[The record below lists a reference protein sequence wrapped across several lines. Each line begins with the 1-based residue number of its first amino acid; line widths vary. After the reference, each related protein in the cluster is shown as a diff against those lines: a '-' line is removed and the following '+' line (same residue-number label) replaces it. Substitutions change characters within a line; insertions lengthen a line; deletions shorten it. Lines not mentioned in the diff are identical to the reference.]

1 MVRDLIN
8 LHVRRE
14 LVEHIGLVVKG
25 AGPVTQIKT
34 PAAVAI
40 GISYNLVCHPGRVSD
55 FHLLIL
61 APQKSG
67 IINTSPI
74 CSHGSEITDLI

>member
-1 MVRDLIN
+1 MVRDLVN

-14 LVEHIGLVVKG
+14 LVEHIGSVVKG
-25 AGPVTQIKT
+25 AGPVTQKS

-40 GISYNLVCHPGRVSD
+40 DISYNLVCHPGWVGD
-55 FHLLIL
+55 FRLPI

-67 IINTSPI
+67 IIDTSTF
-74 CSHGSEITDLI
+74 CSPGSEINDLI

>member
-14 LVEHIGLVVKG
+14 LVEHIGSVVKG
-25 AGPVTQIKT
+25 TGPVTQKS

-40 GISYNLVCHPGRVSD
+40 GISYN
-55 FHLLIL
+55 
-61 APQKSG
+61 
-67 IINTSPI
+67 
-74 CSHGSEITDLI
+74 

>member
-1 MVRDLIN
+1 MVRDLVN

-14 LVEHIGLVVKG
+14 LVEHIGSVVKG
-25 AGPVTQIKT
+25 AGPVTQKS

-40 GISYNLVCHPGRVSD
+40 GISYNLVCHPRRVSD

-74 CSHGSEITDLI
+74 CSHGSEINDLI

>member
-1 MVRDLIN
+1 MYAESWWSTL
-8 LHVRRE
+8 
-14 LVEHIGLVVKG
+14 VKG

-55 FHLLIL
+55 FHLLI

-67 IINTSPI
+67 IINTSTI
-74 CSHGSEITDLI
+74 CSHGSEIKLMI